1 MIITIHEQQGK
12 VLVAVCDSKLLG
24 KKFIEGDAQIDLTS
38 DFYQGVEK
46 SEEEIGDVLRN
57 ADSINLVGEQAVA
70 LGIKE
75 EIIDEEHVVRV
86 QDIPL
91 AQGAILRE

>member
-1 MIITIHEQQGK
+1 MIITIHEQKGK

-24 KKFIEGDAQIDLTS
+24 KKFIEGNAQIDLTG

-75 EIIDEEHVVRV
+75 EIIDEEHVVLV